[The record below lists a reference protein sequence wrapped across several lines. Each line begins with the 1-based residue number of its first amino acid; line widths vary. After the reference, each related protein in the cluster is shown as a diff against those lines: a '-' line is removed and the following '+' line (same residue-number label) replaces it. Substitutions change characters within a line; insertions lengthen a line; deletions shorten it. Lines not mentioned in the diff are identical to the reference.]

1 MPVHKTLPSGSIFP
15 ANLLDWTMAKLKR
28 NIIALIYDFDGTLSP
43 QPMQEYTVLPA
54 IGMRADVFW
63 EAVNQEAKATGGE
76 PIITYMRLMYEK
88 ADAAK
93 VPITRDDLKNLGRHV
108 KYFKGVE
115 DWFDLINQYVAEK
128 SDHTVLTRHYIISS
142 GLKEILEGVSIYEH
156 FHNVFASEYYF
167 DHYGRATYPNR
178 VITDT
183 TKTQYLF
190 RINKGIEDLSQS
202 INSHMPEALRPIPF
216 SNMIY
221 FGDGMTDVPSMAV
234 TRQNGGHSLAV
245 FPPRRSAKAG
255 KELFEAGRVD
265 FFAAADYRE
274 GSDLH
279 RRTCIILDKVIAD
292 IRLRTETA
300 ALAKK

>member
-1 MPVHKTLPSGSIFP
+1 MV
-15 ANLLDWTMAKLKR
+15 KLKR

-43 QPMQEYTVLPA
+43 QPMQEYTVLPE
-54 IGMRADVFW
+54 IGMQPGEFW
-63 EAVNQEAKATGGE
+63 DAVNAEAKATGGE

-93 VPITRDDLKNLGRHV
+93 VPITRDDLKALGRHV
-108 KYFKGVE
+108 QYFKGVE
-115 DWFDLINQYVAEK
+115 SWFDLINSYVQQK
-128 SDHTVLTRHYIISS
+128 SDGTVSTRHYIISS
-142 GLKEILEGVSIYEH
+142 GLREILEGVSIFRH

-190 RINKGIEDLSQS
+190 RFNKGMEDLGKS

-216 SNMIY
+216 SNMVY

-255 KELFEAGRVD
+255 KELFNAGRVD
-265 FFAAADYRE
+265 FYAAADYRE

-279 RRTCIILDKVIAD
+279 RRTSLILDKVITD
-292 IRLRTETA
+292 ILLRQETA
-300 ALAKK
+300 ALSRK

>member
-1 MPVHKTLPSGSIFP
+1 
-15 ANLLDWTMAKLKR
+15 MAKLKR